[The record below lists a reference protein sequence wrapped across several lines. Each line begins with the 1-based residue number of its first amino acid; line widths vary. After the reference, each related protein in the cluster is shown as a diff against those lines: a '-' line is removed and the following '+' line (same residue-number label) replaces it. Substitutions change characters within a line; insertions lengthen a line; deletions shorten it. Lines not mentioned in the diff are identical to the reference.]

1 MIEYRNF
8 LSDKSSEWKFAPRD
22 NQRGKFHIFAN
33 SNRIESKKTC
43 LASPPTSAMSNLE
56 IKNVERL
63 FHLNIFQL
71 FSPSIFLFLFFPLFD
86 RSTFGGSHHFPVQ
99 DVMKH
104 LERNLLFDRV
114 DISFFKE
121 CRKSLGSLCR
131 GEERRGALSLLILWN
146 VNEQGRLISYIVFYP
161 WYCFSSTKNNII

>member
-8 LSDKSSEWKFAPRD
+8 LSDKSSEWKFAPWD
-22 NQRGKFHIFAN
+22 NRRGKFHIFAN

-56 IKNVERL
+56 IRNVERL

-99 DVMKH
+99 DVKH

-114 DISFFKE
+114 NIFKE
-121 CRKSLGSLCR
+121 CRKSLGSLPR
-131 GEERRGALSLLILWN
+131 GRKKRRSFTLDSLKREWTRTVDIVYRILSLILLLLD
-146 VNEQGRLISYIVFYP
+146 EE
-161 WYCFSSTKNNII
+161 

>member
-1 MIEYRNF
+1 MKICSLNNEIIGEE
-8 LSDKSSEWKFAPRD
+8 S
-22 NQRGKFHIFAN
+22 FHIFAN

-43 LASPPTSAMSNLE
+43 LASPPISSMSNLE
-56 IKNVERL
+56 IRNVERL

-131 GEERRGALSLLILWN
+131 GEERRGALSLLILWMN
-146 VNEQGRLISYIVFYP
+146 KDGWYRISYFILDIASP
-161 WYCFSSTKNNII
+161 RRRII